1 MRWIGL
7 GKKMPGDES
16 KLMHARA
23 SSASGLTVSQRARKI
38 SDKEAWLKKN
48 LQGSKYKHEREN
60 LKLVLDLYNSSR
72 LHPKFITKLFPN
84 LSIASFYLFLL
95 TIQV

>member
-1 MRWIGL
+1 
-7 GKKMPGDES
+7 MPGDES

-23 SSASGLTVSQRARKI
+23 SSASGLTVSQRPRKI

-48 LQGSKYKHEREN
+48 LQGSKYKHKREN
-60 LKLVLDLYNSSR
+60 LKLVLDLYNISR
-72 LHPKFITKLFPN
+72 LHPKFITIITHTKLFPN